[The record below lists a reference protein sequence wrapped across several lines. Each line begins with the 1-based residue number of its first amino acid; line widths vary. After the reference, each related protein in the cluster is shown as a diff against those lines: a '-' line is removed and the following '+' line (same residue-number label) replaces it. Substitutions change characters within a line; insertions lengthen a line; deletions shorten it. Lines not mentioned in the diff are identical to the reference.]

1 MMSAHAE
8 VATSTPDRFIRQ
20 FVSHLGRKAASGL
33 QPDGT
38 GLITIQDGQCTLA
51 AGEELL
57 VLATADSDQGL
68 ARVQDV
74 VGRHLER
81 FGARAA
87 LRVQWTAG
95 PRDAGP
101 MPQGER
107 CRYCRPADGAMP
119 AASPT
124 LPPLTTGRVCTTITA
139 HRPQTT
145 AAHPPTVP

>member
-20 FVSHLGRKAASGL
+20 LVSHLGRKAATGL

-38 GLITIQDGQCTLA
+38 GLITIQDGQCTLIA
-51 AGEELL
+51 REELL
-57 VLATADSDQGL
+57 VLEATADSDQGL

-95 PRDAGP
+95 PRDA
-101 MPQGER
+101 
-107 CRYCRPADGAMP
+107 
-119 AASPT
+119 
-124 LPPLTTGRVCTTITA
+124 
-139 HRPQTT
+139 
-145 AAHPPTVP
+145 